1 MQNMNDYIK
10 STLIS
15 IINLIGPVILLVSL
29 LVLLDPDTFSSNFRN
44 YFNVVFLSTFIT
56 LQTQSTM
63 LRRNVVESVS
73 ASLKYFI
80 KRSIRNVKY
89 GLTFSLII
97 YYFFNETIFTQTTLM
112 EFIFCIL
119 AAYFFQLNQG
129 VINIFIRRR
138 ELSKQLKLSIAFYAI
153 QLFTIL
159 IIFIYDDLSTLQR
172 ILAIVFSSFTVF
184 IVIFNLPTSNLI
196 DESKLHDI
204 NSNEIELN
212 NYEVWLIP
220 HAVSNFLIANFDRV
234 FISNNFEGDLIRE
247 YIIVNQIMALLSV
260 IPISLNRIIVP
271 RIFDN
276 EFSSYLSYTKK
287 MIPFVFYI
295 TLAYFL
301 FTLLVIFTLPLFIE
315 IKLINI
321 YLICTIL
328 ASTHL
333 FNAFYLI
340 AISVQH
346 HSYDTK
352 RISTITVFISLS
364 YVIAVL
370 NLQVQTIVNIIII
383 ALMAQIT
390 QTSAIL
396 WDLKNKLNEES
407 V

>member
-1 MQNMNDYIK
+1 MQNMNDFIK
-10 STLIS
+10 SSLVS
-15 IINLIGPVILLVSL
+15 IINLIGPITLLVSL

-63 LRRNVVESVS
+63 LRRNVVESVK

-89 GLTFSLII
+89 GISLSLII
-97 YYFFNETIFTQTTLM
+97 YYFFNETIFTQTTLL

-138 ELSKQLKLSIAFYAI
+138 ALNKQLKLSIAFYTI
-153 QLFTIL
+153 QIFTIL
-159 IIFIYDDLSTLQR
+159 LIFIYDDLSTLQR

-184 IVIFNLPTSNLI
+184 IIIFNLPTSKLVN
-196 DESKLHDI
+196 DSKLH
-204 NSNEIELN
+204 NMKSNEIELN
-212 NYEVWLIP
+212 KYEVWLIP

-234 FISNNFEGDLIRE
+234 FISNNFAGDLIRE
-247 YIIVNQIMALLSV
+247 YIVINQIMALLSL

-276 EFSSYLSYTKK
+276 EFSSYLSFTKK

-295 TLAYFL
+295 TLAYFI
-301 FTLLVIFTLPLFIE
+301 FTSLVIFILPLIIE

-321 YLICTIL
+321 YLVCTIL
-328 ASTHL
+328 ASMHL

-352 RISTITVFISLS
+352 RISAITVFISLS
-364 YVIAVL
+364 YVIFVL

-383 ALMAQIT
+383 AMLAQIT
-390 QTSAIL
+390 QTGAIL
-396 WDLKNKLNEES
+396 WDLRKKLNEES
-407 V
+407 A